1 MLKVTVHVVSGC
13 YETDD
18 SPLQAECR
26 SRVDSCVDFDI
37 PESGIQER
45 PDGQDAIYALGRFL
59 KHKESIVKANP
70 MSGPDLDLA
79 FRTALSWMVSEDRE
93 NSKLPAVPRGTEV
106 GLRYVRDRIK

>member
-45 PDGQDAIYALGRFL
+45 PDGHDAIYALGRFL